1 MEEVSTRIKGTWL
14 TKHEY
19 QLVRRKT
26 TKSHVSVVLLCEE
39 DKWGIASNLWS
50 RQCPTFL
57 ACFRRSNCRA
67 RWSDGGERNKIIV
80 HCENG
85 RGGFSPQFFFFRIF
99 LPRSTAWTP
108 GTGRNFGISQ
118 SRFFSSNWFSECQHP
133 FIVTLM
139 FITELVVPS
148 AGQFSLSSKLYPS
161 NKQCTCSTKI
171 LFD

>member
-67 RWSDGGERNKIIV
+67 RWSDGGQRNKIIV
-80 HCENG
+80 HRENG
-85 RGGFSPQFFFFRIF
+85 RGGFSPQFFFFANF
-99 LPRSTAWTP
+99 SPALYCLNAWNS
-108 GTGRNFGISQ
+108 GTSQ